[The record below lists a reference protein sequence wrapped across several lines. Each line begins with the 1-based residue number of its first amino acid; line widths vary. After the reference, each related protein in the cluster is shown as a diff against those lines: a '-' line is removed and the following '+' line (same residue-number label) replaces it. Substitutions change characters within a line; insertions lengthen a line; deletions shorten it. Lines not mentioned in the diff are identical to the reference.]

1 MIIQF
6 SKYVISYLVA
16 LAITLPF
23 LVIIFRLKSSED
35 LKITAFLLIGT
46 AVWISGLALEII
58 NVTVVGKIIFN
69 SLGYLGTTIVPVAI
83 FILSAKL
90 VGFARLVKKDM
101 IIAISIIPAADLISR
116 IANDVSRLLQ
126 KNLTIRPDGILES
139 TLGKGYDIVGWI
151 GLGYYSV
158 LIFSSLIFLL
168 LVLAGRHRFF
178 RRQAL
183 ILLLS
188 VIVVFTLDSLHSFEA
203 MPLVTNLAPFA
214 LCLAWIIY
222 WAFGYRYLSMGEF
235 VPINYESIIENINDS
250 VIVLNK
256 KDEVNFMNRP
266 AQDLFSANPDFMG
279 KHISSLW
286 PGYSPSLNGG
296 QSEAKKDTMINAG
309 GRDKYFDVSL
319 TPVRIRQKEIAGKLL
334 VMEDITDRKEYED
347 KIKYMSFHDYLT
359 GLYNRAFFE
368 EELARLNV
376 ERNLPLSIVMGDVNG
391 LKMIN
396 DTYGH
401 EKGDELL
408 KKAAEILKQSFRKS
422 DIISRWG
429 GDEFIILL
437 PLTDYSTAEEIA
449 GRVKKTCSQHDTED
463 MPVSISLGTA
473 IKVKEDESIEEILKS
488 SEDKMYTDKMSD
500 EKRTH
505 RTIISSIEKT
515 LDEKKYETEGHVKR
529 MEGLALLLGKNLKL
543 SQTELDELTMLSAL
557 HDVGKIAVA
566 DSIIL
571 KPGKLS
577 PEEWEMVK
585 KHPEVGYRI
594 AKSSVDLAAI
604 ADAILYHHENWDGS
618 GYPEG
623 IKGTEIPLM
632 ARIISIVDSFDAM
645 TSDRPYRRAFSR
657 EQAIKEIKKDAGIK
671 FDPELV
677 EAFLKIVN
685 DK

>member
-557 HDVGKIAVA
+557 HDIGKIAVA